1 MRFWMVGGGTAGHVY
16 PALAIALALRD
27 IDPEV
32 ELTWVG
38 TLTGMEGDLV
48 RRHAIPFIGLP
59 GGGLH
64 GVALLNAVRNGWN
77 LVRAVFVARQ
87 AMRTEKPAALL
98 TTGGFVAGPVAVAAR
113 LQGVPAMVFVP
124 DIEPAQSVKAIARL
138 AQKVAVSVPE
148 SLEYFPEGQGVVT
161 GYPLGDRITAWT
173 RESGRAALGLD
184 PDERVLLV
192 FGGSRG
198 ARSINRAVLA
208 NVGALAELATIVHVS
223 GTLDWP
229 EVDAA
234 RASMPAPVLARYH
247 AYPYLHEQMGAAM
260 AAADLVI
267 CRSGASVLGEFP
279 HFGLPSILVP
289 YPYAWRYQ
297 RVNAGWLEKRG
308 AAAVL
313 EDAAL
318 SEAIVDTVRRLLGDD
333 VQLQEMAEAARKLA
347 RPDAAT
353 RAARLLLGL
362 GQRQKAAP
370 AAAG

>member
-1 MRFWMVGGGTAGHVY
+1 M
-16 PALAIALALRD
+16 
-27 IDPEV
+27 
-32 ELTWVG
+32 
-38 TLTGMEGDLV
+38 
-48 RRHAIPFIGLP
+48 
-59 GGGLH
+59 
-64 GVALLNAVRNGWN
+64 
-77 LVRAVFVARQ
+77 
-87 AMRTEKPAALL
+87 
-98 TTGGFVAGPVAVAAR
+98 
-113 LQGVPAMVFVP
+113 
-124 DIEPAQSVKAIARL
+124 
-138 AQKVAVSVPE
+138 
-148 SLEYFPEGQGVVT
+148 
-161 GYPLGDRITAWT
+161 
-173 RESGRAALGLD
+173 
-184 PDERVLLV
+184 
-192 FGGSRG
+192 
-198 ARSINRAVLA
+198 
-208 NVGALAELATIVHVS
+208 GALAELATIVHVR
-223 GTLDWP
+223 TLDWP

-353 RAARLLLGL
+353 RAARLLLDL

>member
-1 MRFWMVGGGTAGHVY
+1 
-16 PALAIALALRD
+16 
-27 IDPEV
+27 
-32 ELTWVG
+32 
-38 TLTGMEGDLV
+38 MEGDLV

-64 GVALLNAVRNGWN
+64 GVAVLNAIRNGWN
-77 LVRAVFVARQ
+77 LVRAVFMARK
-87 AMRTEKPAALL
+87 AMRTEQPSALL
-98 TTGGFVAGPVAVAAR
+98 TTGGFVGGPVAIAAR
-113 LQGVPAMVFVP
+113 WQGVPAMVFVP

-148 SLEYFPEGQGVVT
+148 SLGYFADGQGVVT
-161 GYPLGDRITAWT
+161 GYPLGDRITQWT

-184 PDERVLLV
+184 ADERVLLV

-198 ARSINRAVLA
+198 ARSINRAVVS

-229 EVDAA
+229 EVEAA

-247 AYPYLHEQMGAAM
+247 AYPYLHEQMGGAM
-260 AAADLVI
+260 AAADLVL

-279 HFGLPSILVP
+279 HFGLPAILVP

-297 RVNAGWLEKRG
+297 RVNAGWLEERG
-308 AAAVL
+308 AAVVL

-318 SEAIVDTVRRLLGDD
+318 PEAIVDTVRRLIVDD
-333 VQLQEMAEAARKLA
+333 VQRREMAEAARKLA

-353 RAARLLLGL
+353 RAAQLLHDL

-370 AAAG
+370 VAG